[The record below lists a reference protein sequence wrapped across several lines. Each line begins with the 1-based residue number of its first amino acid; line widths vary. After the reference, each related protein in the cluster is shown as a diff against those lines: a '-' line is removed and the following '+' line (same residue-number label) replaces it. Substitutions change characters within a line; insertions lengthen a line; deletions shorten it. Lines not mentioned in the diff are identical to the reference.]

1 MWLLFLLTNCA
12 QLTSDNAIPTNIN
25 LSITTPTFLKFPHLV
40 TPTLLSP
47 QQKNSVLPTVK

>member
-47 QQKNSVLPTVK
+47 QQKNSVPPTVK